1 MDFVRLQNAY
11 CAFVYMQTYYLYDL
25 PSNRYRIGEGDLQ
38 TNATMKKCKSQ
49 EVSFPCITDPDI
61 QKLIKTS
68 IGEGQYEKLSINLSS
83 RNGKATLK
91 YYPQ

>member
-1 MDFVRLQNAY
+1 MF
-11 CAFVYMQTYYLYDL
+11 DL
-25 PSNRYRIGEGDLQ
+25 PSYRYRIGDRGIQ

-49 EVSFPCITDPDI
+49 EVSFPCITDPNI
-61 QKLIKTS
+61 QKLVKTS

-91 YYPQ
+91 YNPYESVE